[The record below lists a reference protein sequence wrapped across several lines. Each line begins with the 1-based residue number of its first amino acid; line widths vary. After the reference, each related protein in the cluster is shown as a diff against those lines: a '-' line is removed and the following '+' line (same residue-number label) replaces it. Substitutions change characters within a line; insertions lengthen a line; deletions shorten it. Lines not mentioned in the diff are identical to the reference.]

1 MDSPAADSV
10 RGGTRAG
17 LLNGWG
23 TLGLS
28 VIVGCLAISNQSFWI
43 DETLS
48 AVKAMMP
55 TFGDW
60 WQGMVGEKASDL
72 QMPLYMVYL
81 WGWEKLFG
89 PGEWVLRAANLPWFG
104 IGMTWFVLAF
114 PGGGRRWLAL
124 VVALSS
130 AMAWYY
136 LDEARPYTMQ
146 LSGALLVAGSLLRCG
161 KRVEGEPARGC
172 DLVFL
177 AGLLIVSGS
186 SMLGMIFGGAGL
198 ALFILVAG
206 WREALRRARQSVV
219 AWVAAGALLLF
230 LSCYYCWTLAV
241 GARASAGATTTLKT
255 TAFVFYEL
263 LGFGGLGPG
272 RLDLRGGGLD
282 AFAGL
287 WPWVGFYAAA
297 VITVMAAGLVE
308 LFETSVSQD
317 ANNGSGVW
325 CGGRQEWLAG
335 LICLAPA
342 VMILV
347 AGLVMHFRV
356 LGRHLIP
363 LLPVIWWVAHG
374 GVLRLWRGVGGLGK
388 FVGAAFLVLNLASC
402 LTLRW
407 AERHAKDDY
416 RSASAYGR
424 EALRLGR
431 LVWWNAAEQGAIY
444 YGLPLEGGGAQ
455 FLMNP
460 TPAELA
466 HRPLPDVVIASKPDV
481 YDVQGSLAAWLKAEG
496 YARVRQ
502 WPAFVVWE
510 RKRR

>member
-1 MDSPAADSV
+1 LA
-10 RGGTRAG
+10 
-17 LLNGWG
+17 
-23 TLGLS
+23 LS

-48 AVKAMMP
+48 AVKALMP

-60 WQGMVGEKASDL
+60 WQGMVREKASDL

-89 PGEWVLRAANLPWFG
+89 SGEWVLRAANLPWFG
-104 IGMTWFVLAF
+104 IGVPWFVLAF
-114 PGGGRRWLAL
+114 PCGGRRWLAL
-124 VVALSS
+124 VLALTS

-146 LSGALLVAGSLLRCG
+146 LSGALLMAGSLLRCG
-161 KRVEGEPARGC
+161 KRVEGEPARWC

-177 AGLLIVSGS
+177 TGLVILSGS
-186 SMLGMIFGGAGL
+186 SLLGMIFGGAGL
-198 ALFILVAG
+198 ALFILLAG
-206 WREALRRARQSVV
+206 WREALRRARESAA
-219 AWVAAGALLLF
+219 AWVAAGAMLLF
-230 LSCYYCWTLAV
+230 LSCYYCWTLAL

-272 RLDLRGGGLD
+272 RLELRGGGLD
-282 AFAGL
+282 AFGGLWLWVGLYAVAVSTVMTAGL
-287 WPWVGFYAAA
+287 F
-297 VITVMAAGLVE
+297 E
-308 LFETSVSQD
+308 LFEKSVSKD
-317 ANNGSGVW
+317 AKNGSVVR
-325 CGGRQEWLAG
+325 CGGRQAWLVG

-342 VMILV
+342 VLILV

-363 LLPVIWWVAHG
+363 LLPVIWLVAHG
-374 GVLRLWRGVGGLGK
+374 GVLRLWRRGGGLGK

-407 AERHAKDDY
+407 ADRHAKDDY
-416 RSASAYGR
+416 RSASAYAR
-424 EALRLGR
+424 EALSSGR
-431 LVWWNAAEQGAIY
+431 RVWWNAAEQGAIY

-460 TPAELA
+460 TPAELV
-466 HRPLPDVVIASKPDV
+466 HRPLPDVVIVSKPDV
-481 YDVQGSLAAWLKAEG
+481 YDVHGSLAEWLKAEG
-496 YARVRQ
+496 YAPVRQ

-510 RKRR
+510 RKMR